1 MNKKTQIDSSIIEGM
16 KFESTKS
23 QEDNIKNINIKNKP
37 LLSIRNLYTS
47 FPSKLSP
54 QGSNNMSNNNDAH
67 VNPVQIVH
75 DHLNLDIDEDEIV
88 ILAGGSG
95 AGKTV
100 LLKKILG
107 LLPISNPPYHKGEIY
122 WQDKLINQDSK
133 EEMEM
138 FLYQC
143 GVQFQSGALI
153 SYLTVGENIM
163 LPLLYTAE
171 MDKKTAAELAMS
183 KMLLVGLNEGD
194 FNKSISDL
202 SGGMIKRVSLAR
214 AIALDPAI
222 LIMDEPTSG
231 LDTVS
236 SHEYEELMRTLNQ
249 GLNLTILMITHDI
262 RLLKTLAT
270 KVGVLY
276 DKKLY
281 VGQYKDLAQDERF
294 EQLIRI

>member
-1 MNKKTQIDSSIIEGM
+1 MNEKTQANSKIIESM
-16 KFESTKS
+16 KFESMKS
-23 QEDNIKNINIKNKP
+23 QVNTANNKTNNKP

-47 FPSKLSP
+47 FPSKESD
-54 QGSNNMSNNNDAH
+54 NNR
-67 VNPVQIVH
+67 VQIVH
-75 DHLNLDIDEDEIV
+75 DNLNLDIGEDEII

-95 AGKTV
+95 SGKSV

-107 LLPISNPPYHKGEIY
+107 LLPINNPPYHTGEIY
-122 WQDKLINQDSK
+122 WKDKLINQNSSQ
-133 EEMEM
+133 EMEK
-138 FLYQC
+138 FRYQC

-171 MDKKTAAELAMS
+171 MDRKTAAELAMS
-183 KMLLVGLNEGD
+183 KMLLVGLKEGD

-281 VGQYKDLAQDERF
+281 VGQYEDLSQDKRF